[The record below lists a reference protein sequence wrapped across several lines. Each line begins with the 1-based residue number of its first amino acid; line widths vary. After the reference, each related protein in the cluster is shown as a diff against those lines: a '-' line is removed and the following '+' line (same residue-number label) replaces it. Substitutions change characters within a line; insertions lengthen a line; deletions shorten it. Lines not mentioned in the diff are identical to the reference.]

1 MYPVSNTVKALF
13 AAEQAQVLRIT
24 GDGISITDANIVMD
38 SFTIDR
44 FSCNTQKLEIG
55 TAISADMTLKLNNH
69 DGTYNDVQFEGKE
82 LFVEIGIADWTQD
95 DPVVNWIPCGYFTS
109 DVQPRKLNTI
119 TLQAMDRMARFDK
132 PCPMIAPWIN
142 ENAVKIVTENDEE
155 IYFLAFIDFPSTVE
169 DMVKKAAELCSVP
182 FTQDISALPNAQQ
195 VFDSL
200 PVTQEEVTFRD
211 VVRWCAGI
219 MGANAW
225 IDWNG
230 ELRFSWYNNATGY
243 IMTTANRMTSDL
255 YENQITITGVQ
266 YTDNDE
272 DKTVYV
278 AGSTEYA
285 LDVSDNALINANN
298 ASTILTNIYNVV
310 HDFVYTPFNAT
321 VLNAP
326 YLWPMDRVVFTD
338 KNGEGHVT
346 LLTNV
351 NHGINGGTVLA
362 AIGET
367 SQINNMARASG
378 FTSQQSQ
385 TLNRIQR
392 VNTANMAAAVEH
404 ATQMITGGLGGYV
417 VLTVNETT
425 GQTEEILIMDSPDK
439 ETAVN
444 VWRFNQGGLGHSSNG
459 YDGPYS
465 DVALT
470 ADGRINANLITVG
483 LMSANRISGGVI
495 DGTTVLAKLLN
506 IIDDNNNVIA
516 SFDDTII
523 LGDVNSLHS
532 EIDYNSFE
540 MYDANGDVFM
550 SVGDLRDADGKAT
563 LTQNYTGN
571 GLQITFF
578 LRVSVDSASDVTVT
592 VNGSETSNWVLQ
604 DRVAIRFNQAPENG
618 ASITI
623 TYITHKPLYH
633 YDFGI
638 RKTNDINEIGLRSV
652 VEGYN
657 NIAKGEVSHAEG
669 SYTEAR
675 DYGSHAEGGNTKAR
689 GSYSHAEGYYT
700 EARWF
705 NSHAEGE
712 RTVASGE
719 NSHAEGYYA
728 EASGNNSHAE
738 GHDVKAS
745 GSNSHAEGWL
755 TVASN
760 YNSHAEGYNT
770 EASGYASH
778 AEGNGAKAI
787 GNASHAEGVGTIANK
802 ESQHV
807 VGRWNVADPAGSGS
821 LTYLEIVG
829 NGSENS
835 RYNIRTLDYNGNE
848 WISGTLT
855 QASDNRLKTEDG
867 EVPDLSE
874 IKARAF
880 HWNANKQRHDDKLHL
895 GYFAQDVE
903 AIAPY
908 LVDEDAMGYKSLD
921 YNAVF
926 VAKIAALEKRIT
938 ELEKRLERGN

>member
-1 MYPVSNTVKALF
+1 MYPVSDTVKALF

-24 GDGISITDANIVMD
+24 GDGISITDAKIVMD

-55 TAISADMTLKLNNH
+55 TAISADMTLKLNNQ
-69 DGTYNDVQFEGKE
+69 DGAYNDVQFEGKE

-119 TLQAMDRMARFDK
+119 TLQAMDRMTRFDK
-132 PCPMIAPWIN
+132 PCPMILPWIN
-142 ENAVKIVTENDEE
+142 ENNVKIVTENDEE

-211 VVRWCAGI
+211 VIRWCAGI

-255 YENQITITGVQ
+255 YENQITITGVK

-298 ASTILTNIYNVV
+298 AFTILTNIYNVV

-470 ADGRINANLITVG
+470 ADGRINATLITTG

-506 IIDDNNNVIA
+506 IIDDDNNVIA
-516 SFDDTII
+516 SFDDTIV
-523 LGDVNSLHS
+523 LGNADSFHS

-540 MYDANGDVFM
+540 MYDVNGGMFM
-550 SVGDLRDADGKAT
+550 AVGDLRDADGKAT
-563 LTQNYTGN
+563 LTQNFTGT
-571 GLQITFF
+571 GLTYSYY
-578 LRVSVDSASDVTVT
+578 LRFPVDSASNVIVT
-592 VNGSETSNWVLQ
+592 VNGSETSNWVLLDQ
-604 DRVAIRFNQAPENG
+604 IVIRFNQAPAVG
-618 ASITI
+618 ASISI
-623 TYITHKPLYH
+623 TYITHQPLYH
-633 YDFGI
+633 YDFGF
-638 RKTNDINEIGLRSV
+638 RKTNDINEIGQRSV
-652 VEGYN
+652 VEGYG
-657 NIAKGEVSHAEG
+657 NIAKGLDSHAEG
-669 SYTEAR
+669 SNTEAR
-675 DYGSHAEGGNTKAR
+675 ENYSHAEGVHTVASGAISHAEGG
-689 GSYSHAEGYYT
+689 H
-700 EARWF
+700 
-705 NSHAEGE
+705 
-712 RTVASGE
+712 TV
-719 NSHAEGYYA
+719 
-728 EASGNNSHAE
+728 
-738 GHDVKAS
+738 
-745 GSNSHAEGWL
+745 
-755 TVASN
+755 
-760 YNSHAEGYNT
+760 
-770 EASGYASH
+770 ASGYASH
-778 AEGNGAKAI
+778 AEGYQTEASSSYSHAEGAYTVASQDASHAE
-787 GNASHAEGVGTIANK
+787 GSHTEASGYDSHAEGSSTVASGTASHAEGVGTIANK
-802 ESQHV
+802 FAQHV
-807 VGRWNVADPAGSGS
+807 VGRYNIPDSAGDGYI
-821 LTYLEIVG
+821 TYFEIVG
-829 NGSENS
+829 NGTENS
-835 RYNIRTLDYNGNE
+835 RVNIRTLDYNGNE
-848 WISGTLT
+848 WIGGTLT

-926 VAKIAALEKRIT
+926 VAKIAALEKRIA